1 MQIND
6 IVTDIIEQYDVQRFP
21 IVQTYQGG
29 SMATT
34 TENLHDAFAGES
46 QANQKYKAFAKK
58 AEKEGFTN
66 IAKLFR
72 TTAEAERIHAEGH
85 LKALDM
91 IASTA
96 ENLQAAID
104 GETYEFTEMYP
115 PMVELAKADGH
126 KAKTMF
132 KFAVDAEEVHARIY
146 SKALEAVKA
155 GVDMDV
161 TDFHLCLVC
170 GYIELGS
177 APEKCPVCGALK
189 KMFAQVD

>member
-1 MQIND
+1 
-6 IVTDIIEQYDVQRFP
+6 
-21 IVQTYQGG
+21 
-29 SMATT
+29 MATT
-34 TENLHDAFAGES
+34 NDNLKEAFAGES

-96 ENLQAAID
+96 DNLKSAIA
-104 GETYEFTEMYP
+104 GETDEFTNMYP
-115 PMVELAKADGH
+115 PMVDKAVADGH

-132 KFAVDAEEVHARIY
+132 QFAVKAEEVHAQIY
-146 SKALEAVKA
+146 TKALEAVKN
-155 GVDMDV
+155 GVDLD
-161 TDFHLCLVC
+161 TSEFYLCMVC
-170 GYIELGS
+170 GYIELGA
-177 APEKCPVCGALK
+177 APEKCPVCGAK
-189 KMFAQVD
+189 QKAFKQVV